1 MMCKCGWMERKS
13 LLDVNL
19 QPDLMS
25 ILSDIRNLEQIIED
39 TKQAIIYWQE
49 DPTYVDW
56 LRNEL
61 SKAYAKLNKLE
72 QSTCQ

>member
-1 MMCKCGWMERKS
+1 
-13 LLDVNL
+13 
-19 QPDLMS
+19 MS
-25 ILSDIRNLEQIIED
+25 ILSDIRNLEQIIQD
-39 TKQAIIYWQE
+39 TKEAIIYWQD